1 MPVTIYKRGDIY
13 HYRGTVNGR
22 RLRGTCQTADR
33 KTALRI
39 ASAKEQEAWKSDLD
53 GPDAVLTF
61 AQAVEHYK
69 KANRSHRFLS
79 LVAGYWKD
87 MLVKHIT
94 PGLIRQAAIALYPT
108 ATGGTRNRHVIV
120 PTMAVINYSAS
131 LEMCR
136 HVKVDR
142 FEENYKKKT
151 PVSWD
156 WIQSF
161 MDAANPH
168 LAALACFM
176 FLTGARISEALD
188 LRWEDIDFATRKA
201 TIRQTKVANERK
213 AHMPPVLVTA
223 IANIE
228 GEREPEGHVFKYSTR
243 NTCAPQWKK
252 ACKRAKIV
260 FRSFHCCRH
269 GFATALLH
277 KGIDPITVAKL
288 GGWASAQHVFE
299 TYGHAMRDDTL
310 ADLIVDT
317 PQTRDS
323 AEIID
328 YDKKSKA

>member
-22 RLRGTCQTADR
+22 LLRGTCQTSDR

-53 GPDAVLTF
+53 GPDAVLMF
-61 AQAVEHYK
+61 SQAVMHYR
-69 KANRSHRFLS
+69 KAGRSNRFINM
-79 LVAGYWKD
+79 VANYWKD

-94 PGLIRQAAIALYPT
+94 PGLVRQAAIALYPN

-120 PTMAVINYSAS
+120 PTQAIINYSAS

-136 HVKVDR
+136 TLKVER
-142 FEENYKKKT
+142 FEENYKVKK

-156 WIQSF
+156 WVESF
-161 MDAANPH
+161 MRASQPH
-168 LAALACFM
+168 LGALACFM

-188 LRWEDIDFATRKA
+188 LRWEDIDMSSRRA
-201 TIRQTKVANERK
+201 TIRQTKVGSERK
-213 AHMPPVLVTA
+213 AHMPTALVAA

-228 GEREPEGHVFKYSTR
+228 GERDPEGKVFKYSTR

-252 ACKRAKIV
+252 ACKRAKIP

-288 GGWASAQHVFE
+288 GGWKTPQHVFE
-299 TYGHAMRDDTL
+299 TYGHAMADDTL
-310 ADLIVDT
+310 ADRLIDT
-317 PQTRDS
+317 QETQGVIVQGYFTNKSS
-323 AEIID
+323 A
-328 YDKKSKA
+328 